1 MIRNEGKV
9 VKIGTKVVV
18 NYGAGIPEDYGVV
31 TAIKNDGVNDYWVV
45 EGDGFTMTT
54 HSIDKK
60 SVNGSSIGVWTI

>member
-18 NYGAGIPEDYGVV
+18 NYGAGISEEYGAV
-31 TAIKNDGVNDYWVV
+31 TAIKNDGVNDYAVI
-45 EGDGFTMTT
+45 EGDGFTLTA

-60 SVNGSSIGVWTI
+60 SVNGSPIGVWTI